1 MSILLLP
8 LDVANRAA
16 CAESIV
22 LSACNF
28 ALPMEQLWYA
38 VYMAMFV
45 MMVAIVPFTLFYY
58 EQDHDMSAW
67 GKTVSSGWWIGGT
80 VTVLAL
86 ILGLCYGFLGYVDF
100 PVTTLTS
107 GLAPLGAT
115 ALDAAHTCVA
125 PETFASNGVN
135 QGYACDADGGVPT
148 ESWSVR
154 TTFPVYVIAVGSIL
168 SWVLFI
174 CFGGVGVISG
184 LYMPLRLD
192 VQVFC
197 KTVGVSVV
205 QIGFDPLE
213 C

>member
-67 GKTVSSGWWIGGT
+67 GKTVSSGWWIG
-80 VTVLAL
+80 
-86 ILGLCYGFLGYVDF
+86 
-100 PVTTLTS
+100 
-107 GLAPLGAT
+107 
-115 ALDAAHTCVA
+115 
-125 PETFASNGVN
+125 NG
-135 QGYACDADGGVPT
+135 
-148 ESWSVR
+148 
-154 TTFPVYVIAVGSIL
+154 
-168 SWVLFI
+168 
-174 CFGGVGVISG
+174 
-184 LYMPLRLD
+184 
-192 VQVFC
+192 
-197 KTVGVSVV
+197 
-205 QIGFDPLE
+205 
-213 C
+213 